1 MKRSVIFL
9 ACLTLALVCSVL
21 ALSACGERERM
32 EYSEGIV
39 YQRKTNY
46 DLDGDLYYNY
56 TVTGLD
62 GHKGDTLVIPPVYN
76 GMPVTHIA
84 EGAFEGCTGITT
96 VILPETIASI
106 SESAFYGCEGLET
119 VVIPDSVN
127 SIGNSAF
134 QDCKSLRQLSLPEGL
149 TRIGVE
155 AFQGC
160 ERLESVTIP
169 KSVRV
174 IDKRAFADCEALRSL
189 TLSEGTTTI
198 RTQAFQNCKNLQN
211 FSFPAGL
218 ITVESRAFYGCE
230 SLTRLHIPKS
240 VTTIGAGAFAACTA
254 LSSLSVERGNPNFYV
269 EGNCLIGIYDKW
281 TNLVQLQG
289 TIRVVLAG
297 LNNST
302 IPNGVS
308 VIDDGAFQGRT
319 KLQKLHLPASVT
331 MIGKDAFL
339 GCSGLV
345 SITADGN
352 SNYYAEGN
360 CLIRTYENTRRLVLG
375 CSQSVIP
382 EGVTYIV
389 HGAFSDCEELQSIHI
404 PASVT
409 AMDPGAFIG
418 CKNLESFTV
427 AEDNPAYYAE
437 GNCLIEK
444 LEDSAFPNT
453 LVAGCKNSVIPNGV
467 TRIADYAFA
476 DCASLTAITI
486 PETVLCISTR
496 AFLNCTGLR
505 SIVIPESVNTIYADA
520 FEGCTDFTV
529 YCKCASRPS
538 LWSYT
543 AWPKETTVV
552 WGYKD

>member
-1 MKRSVIFL
+1 
-9 ACLTLALVCSVL
+9 
-21 ALSACGERERM
+21 
-32 EYSEGIV
+32 
-39 YQRKTNY
+39 
-46 DLDGDLYYNY
+46 
-56 TVTGLD
+56 
-62 GHKGDTLVIPPVYN
+62 
-76 GMPVTHIA
+76 
-84 EGAFEGCTGITT
+84 
-96 VILPETIASI
+96 
-106 SESAFYGCEGLET
+106 
-119 VVIPDSVN
+119 
-127 SIGNSAF
+127 
-134 QDCKSLRQLSLPEGL
+134 
-149 TRIGVE
+149 
-155 AFQGC
+155 
-160 ERLESVTIP
+160 
-169 KSVRV
+169 
-174 IDKRAFADCEALRSL
+174 
-189 TLSEGTTTI
+189 
-198 RTQAFQNCKNLQN
+198 
-211 FSFPAGL
+211 
-218 ITVESRAFYGCE
+218 
-230 SLTRLHIPKS
+230 
-240 VTTIGAGAFAACTA
+240 
-254 LSSLSVERGNPNFYV
+254 V
-269 EGNCLIGIYDKW
+269 EGNCLVGVYDQW
-281 TNLVQLQG
+281 GSPVVSYG

-331 MIGKDAFL
+331 MIGNDAFL

-389 HGAFSDCEELQSIHI
+389 HGAFLDCEELQSIHI

-444 LEDSAFPNT
+444 LEGSAFPNT

-505 SIVIPESVNTIYADA
+505 SIVIPESVNTIYANA

-529 YCKCASRPS
+529 YCRCASRPN